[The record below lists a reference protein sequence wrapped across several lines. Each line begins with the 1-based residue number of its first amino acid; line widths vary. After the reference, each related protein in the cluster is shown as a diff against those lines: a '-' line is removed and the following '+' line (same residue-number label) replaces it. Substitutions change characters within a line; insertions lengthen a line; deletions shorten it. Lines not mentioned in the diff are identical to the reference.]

1 MENVEKLLQDVVARI
16 ESLPAGLTEEQV
28 KGLIAEAKTEILA
41 NPNGDFAR
49 KMKFGPAAADVRLFG
64 TKFQRYGLNVG
75 DVEYLYDLQKA
86 LHESQP
92 NKYAGPSEE
101 LENAFK
107 SVSAAFYISEEEIMQ
122 IDGKAI
128 DGVFPRVPNGQKAM
142 DTGETGYGA
151 QLAGTQYVNNLWEAG
166 RSRSLIFG
174 GIPSFEMN
182 QATTKL
188 PVEVDIPEMLYVG
201 ENSSATASDY
211 ATSKTGSQT
220 VTVTASKF
228 MIHQV
233 YSLELEEDSI
243 IPFIPFLQ
251 MQAAKSLAHYLDS
264 VVLNGDTT
272 NAATGNINSDDA
284 DPADTKHY
292 LAFDGIR
299 HAYLVDKTGNAVDCA
314 GAVTLN
320 KLLNLRGKLKDTT
333 RLVDWGH
340 PLDPN
345 DLCYVADLDTADAIA
360 LLDEVKTVDKYGDK
374 ATVITGEVAKI
385 GRHPLI
391 ASMAMGLTAADGK
404 IDSATPAN
412 NVFGQVAA
420 FNKKGFVTGWR
431 RRVKIEVERLPGRD
445 QTRIVTSLRAGLG
458 RFSPTGAA
466 SGISAAAGLY
476 NITL

>member
-1 MENVEKLLQDVVARI
+1 MENIEKLLQDVVARI
-16 ESLPAGLTEEQV
+16 NSLPAGLTEEQV
-28 KGLIAEAKTEILA
+28 KGLIAEAKTEILT

-64 TKFQRYGLNVG
+64 TKFQRYGL
-75 DVEYLYDLQKA
+75 DVADIEYLYDFQKA
-86 LHESQP
+86 LHEAFP
-92 NKYAGPSEE
+92 NKYVGPSEE
-101 LENAFK
+101 LENAFN
-107 SVSAAFYISEEEIMQ
+107 SVSTAFYISEDEIKN

-128 DGVFPRVPNGQKAM
+128 DGMFPRVPKAM
-142 DTGETGYGA
+142 DTAESGAGA
-151 QLAGTQYVNNLWEAG
+151 QLVGNQYVGNLWEAA
-166 RSRSLIFG
+166 RRQSLIFG
-174 GIPSFEMN
+174 GIPSFEMT

-201 ENSSATASDY
+201 ENTSSTASDY
-211 ATSKTGSQT
+211 ATVATGSQ
-220 VTVTASKF
+220 VVSVTASKF
-228 MIHQV
+228 LIHQMW
-233 YSLELEEDSI
+233 SLELEEDSI

-272 NAATGNINSDDA
+272 NAGTGNINLDDA

-299 HAYLVDKTGNAVDCA
+299 HAYLVDNTGNAVDCA

-320 KLLNLRGKLKDTT
+320 KLLNLRTKLKDRT

-345 DLCYVADLDTADAIA
+345 DLIYVADTDTADAIA

-391 ASMAMGLTAADGK
+391 ASMAMGLTEADGK
-404 IDSATPAN
+404 ISTTGAN
-412 NVFGQVAA
+412 NTLGQVAA

-431 RRVKIEVERLPGRD
+431 RRAKIEFERLPGRD
-445 QTRIVTSLRAGLG
+445 QTRIVTSLRVGLG

-466 SGISAAAGLY
+466 SGITAAAGLY
-476 NITL
+476 NISL